1 MNKKAR
7 GRQWP
12 LLAHGMGTMAA
23 LALTACGGGSSA
35 EAPATPAAEAP
46 ASAAY
51 RVATLAHDG
60 SAPRWVVADPL
71 AVDKPVEVP
80 LSTGEVSSARSS
92 AVRVDTS
99 AGTTTQLGD
108 RLLVYLDGGKLYR
121 MDLLGSA
128 NPAPARVSA
137 AERLCQI
144 STLVPLQTDGSVAA
158 VAVRQRPATA
168 ADCSGP
174 LETVLLRTDAAAD
187 TAGINLGA
195 GRLLGGLP
203 AADGSIAALLLSTP
217 GTGNAGEALQ
227 VRSTALA
234 TLLDPVLATPPAGST
249 AAFLGVDPSTAGLG
263 YVAFGGQAL
272 ALRWSGSSVSVES
285 TALVSLEAT
294 DLSTQV
300 ATQGATDGLY
310 MVDKGAVY
318 RLAQAKATLLGRVEA
333 RNAANDLPRSF
344 LSMHLTATHVLVN
357 TRASGLSKQIGVIKN
372 LDEVHALPRTGGVPQ
387 VLASAISGDFR
398 PSSITLSPLGTT
410 ENRGLMAETTCGSL
424 GCVHQLLTLDPQAG
438 TTTEGPSV
446 AGVLRA
452 ATAPTG
458 TPGFVTRRLVY
469 GGSSAVDMQEQNAA
483 DGGSPVNLGVA
494 GPQWPTA
501 LLQGHEG
508 LPLGFS
514 GQTLPVDAAGRTDA
528 WLLRPGVAAS
538 LQRLTR
544 YLP

>member
-12 LLAHGMGTMAA
+12 LLAHGMGAMAA
-23 LALTACGGGSSA
+23 LALTACGGGSSP

-46 ASAAY
+46 ASAY

-121 MDLLGSA
+121 MDLLGTA

-144 STLVPLQTDGSVAA
+144 STLVPLQADGSLAA
-158 VAVRQRPATA
+158 VAVSQRPATA

-203 AADGSIAALLLSTP
+203 AADGSMAALLLSTP

-234 TLLDPVLATPPAGST
+234 TLPDPVLATPPAGST

-263 YVAFGGQAL
+263 YVALGRQAL

-318 RLAQAKATLLGRVEA
+318 RLARAKATLLGRVEA
-333 RNAANDLPRSF
+333 RNAVFDLPRGF
-344 LSMHLTATHVLVN
+344 RGLHLTATHVLVDTLALRPESGGGAVN
-357 TRASGLSKQIGVIKN
+357 TLY
-372 LDEVHALPRTGGVPQ
+372 EVHALPRTGGVPQ
-387 VLASAISGDFR
+387 VLASAVSGDFR
-398 PSSITLSPLGTT
+398 PSVITLTALGAT
-410 ENRGLMAETTCGSL
+410 ESRMLVSQRTCGSL
-424 GCVHQLLTLDPQAG
+424 GCFDQLLTLDPQAG

-458 TPGFVTRRLVY
+458 TPGYVTRRLVY

-483 DGGSPVNLGVA
+483 DGGSPVNLGVT
-494 GPQWPTA
+494 GQQWPTA

-508 LPLGFS
+508 LPLGFG